1 MDRFISFAI
10 TRRELL
16 ALDPLAQTKKQ
27 WKKKKKKK
35 KEDGIERVRKG
46 RGENNTRRNKGQ

>member
-1 MDRFISFAI
+1 M
-10 TRRELL
+10 EEEE
-16 ALDPLAQTKKQ
+16 
-27 WKKKKKKK
+27 KK